1 MKVGFDCKVTVM
13 AHKRLE
19 IRIDGTEGIVIA
31 FNGTEEGF
39 NISFWSLSH
48 PINARV
54 SCLGYRYPY
63 IPGEFTLPKLWI
75 KRRAFGEVHCA
86 QIGLKEE
93 HLVRFIT

>member
-1 MKVGFDCKVTVM
+1 MMVGFDCKVTVM

-63 IPGEFTLPKLWI
+63 IPGEFTLHKFHLNY
-75 KRRAFGEVHCA
+75 GS
-86 QIGLKEE
+86 KEE
-93 HLVRFIT
+93 HLARFIVPRLH